1 MAKFTADMG
10 DISVQHVKPITD
22 KSGYTSSAA
31 TAGLIKNVGEM
42 GIEAYKSYEIG
53 QAKEEYET
61 LATEIKEA
69 DAQYSMQDVM
79 AIEDFGQRMTAFR
92 DMAAQG
98 KKSDEMKLRAE
109 ALLKQQIA
117 RTPGLEREFRQ
128 AAASIIGI
136 DPAGQGAKTAFASM
150 AEEEADAERILTQ
163 IVNDSVTSFGMLP
176 GEVYTKKGQEKYREL
191 ANQRSN
197 LKIAEMELKQM
208 QTVAAVGAIKQNDV
222 DKAKKNHFSDIISQ
236 TAYTTNSQLS
246 AENIV
251 RQALGGGEINAQTI
265 ANMSPD
271 DRTKLITALKNSE
284 RNSASVFEDYAAGFE
299 TRDRFEDIQTRVLS
313 PYQNYI
319 DMIEGKTTL
328 EQLKNSN
335 EFNTQL
341 VIQGLLKTPAGQKAL
356 VFKSL
361 VGQTNLPSGLDAE
374 LLATA
379 TKYLEGAL
387 PSQVGDGDTV
397 GGMVTAPP
405 VEQQK
410 QTTAEHVKS
419 MGSVV
424 TQVLADPKASQEN
437 KTYVTRILGNMA
449 EMFTDGT
456 NYKPEVLDSFIDL
469 LNNPQSVSVLRNSLA
484 TNPSARVSIS
494 DLMAKHVQRAGN
506 GAANSIQRVLED
518 TSYPLSGDSPET
530 TAFVYPELQGDQVVV
545 RINERA
551 ATEWA
556 LNNQLTGSEQQ
567 NMMRKMKKK
576 MARINA
582 GPIASLNKIISATSN
597 LYNQPRN
604 EVAVQVLKRSGRLSQ
619 QISNLPLPSREQEM
633 GMAMQQEARE
643 VVRDENG
650 QLRFK

>member
-1 MAKFTADMG
+1 MARFTADMG

-22 KSGYTSSAA
+22 KSGYTSSVA

-53 QAKEEYET
+53 QAKEDYET

-136 DPAGQGAKTAFASM
+136 DPAGQGAKTAFARM

-163 IVNDSVTSFGMLP
+163 VANDSVTNFGMLP
-176 GEVYTKKGQEKYREL
+176 GEVYTKEGQEKYMALSEI
-191 ANQRSN
+191 RSSNN
-197 LKIAEMELKQM
+197 LKEMQLKSLE
-208 QTVAAVGAIKQNDV
+208 TTAKIGAVKQDTV
-222 DKAKKNHFSDIISQ
+222 DKANSKHFSDPSVQIGYAGTSRTSAQQ
-236 TAYTTNSQLS
+236 TVNKYLNGAELS
-246 AENIV
+246 
-251 RQALGGGEINAQTI
+251 AQTI
-265 ANMSPD
+265 SNMSQD
-271 DRTKLITALKNSE
+271 DRTALITELKSSQ
-284 RNSASVFEDYAAGFE
+284 RAAASIYEKYAAGFD
-299 TRDRFEDIQTRVLS
+299 TRDQFEDILTRIVA
-313 PYQNYI
+313 PYQDYI
-319 DMIEGKTTL
+319 DLIEGKTTIDSL
-328 EQLKNSN
+328 KNWNAFETETIKQEIYKSPELKAYVAVAEILKNSN
-335 EFNTQL
+335 APVEIFNK
-341 VIQGLLKTPAGQKAL
+341 LLSKSMKTFATAL
-356 VFKSL
+356 PDPDNPNKLPTAPSKEKQQAATADDVRSL
-361 VGQTNLPSGLDAE
+361 VQPLTKILSTDVTTEESRNTSIKIIE
-374 LLATA
+374 NIATM
-379 TKYLEGAL
+379 LE
-387 PSQVGDGDTV
+387 DGD
-397 GGMVTAPP
+397 
-405 VEQQK
+405 
-410 QTTAEHVKS
+410 S
-419 MGSVV
+419 
-424 TQVLADPKASQEN
+424 
-437 KTYVTRILGNMA
+437 
-449 EMFTDGT
+449 
-456 NYKPEVLDSFIDL
+456 YKPEVVDSFIDV
-469 LNNPQSVSVLRNSLA
+469 LNSPSTAEGMRQALQNAPQA
-484 TNPSARVSIS
+484 KMSIN

-506 GAANSIQRVLED
+506 GAANSLQRVLEG
-518 TSYPLSGDSPET
+518 TSYPSDVENVDSPET